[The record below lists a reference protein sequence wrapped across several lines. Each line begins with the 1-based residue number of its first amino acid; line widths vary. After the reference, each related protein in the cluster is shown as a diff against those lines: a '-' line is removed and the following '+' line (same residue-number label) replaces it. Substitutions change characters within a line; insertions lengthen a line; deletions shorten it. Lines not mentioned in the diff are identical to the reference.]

1 MYLIFSP
8 QSSGQ
13 WVVGWGPKGFVGSSL
28 QAGPPPLSLLNGG
41 HLIGSRKMDFGFNF
55 FLNVVWWELAL
66 VVLLLA
72 AYALAPVLCVVA
84 GGKRKVE
91 EKCVAEQGA
100 PRPNRRRGR
109 GRGRGPIAG

>member
-1 MYLIFSP
+1 M
-8 QSSGQ
+8 
-13 WVVGWGPKGFVGSSL
+13 GPEGFCWEFAPSVAST
-28 QAGPPPLSLLNGG
+28 AEPAYGG
-41 HLIGSRKMDFGFNF
+41 HTIGSRKMDFGFNF

-84 GGKRKVE
+84 SGKCKAE
-91 EKCVAEQGA
+91 EKCVAEQSA
-100 PRPNRRRGR
+100 PRSNQRRGR

>member
-1 MYLIFSP
+1 MYLILS

-13 WVVGWGPKGFVGSSL
+13 WVVGLGPKGIVGSSL
-28 QAGPPPLSLLNGG
+28 QAGPPPLSLQSGG
-41 HLIGSRKMDFGFNF
+41 HLLGSRKMDFGFNF
-55 FLNVVWWELAL
+55 FVNVAWWELAL

-84 GGKRKVE
+84 GSKRKEV
-91 EKCVAEQGA
+91 EKCVAGQSA
-100 PRPNRRRGR
+100 PRSSQRRGK